1 MQDQGFRIR
10 AEKPQMDQYDLVLG
24 LPHTNYQGFAEH
36 LLMMHAGHCQWTS
49 IARAIGMPLSA
60 LRTAA
65 GAEVYATFYFI
76 EEVLPDGTPLTSFR
90 LDDRV
95 SFAVFL
101 RAFKGIAIEGKI
113 VFDQHDRLRDWLA
126 TGPATPS
133 GEVIARHPYI
143 RFANIFITPE
153 AGNSKLKVAAPVG
166 AGFSSIAPL
175 PIDENPYPLCKTA
188 RETGSL
194 GLITAEWTAL
204 DVAPDYEVVYAID
217 HERDTNGAGLVYFA
231 NYISYMNSAEREALQ
246 RNSQRRFADDE
257 IGGRTLRRRRVAY
270 YGNVSTTD
278 RIRTRVRLF
287 QGADPRIIGSQLE
300 IRREEDDQLICFSE
314 AIKLLPRPADLR
326 PPTSGVRP
334 PTAGL
339 RPPASDLRP

>member
-1 MQDQGFRIR
+1 
-10 AEKPQMDQYDLVLG
+10 MDHYDLVLG

-36 LLMMHAGHCQWTS
+36 LLMMQAGHCQWTS
-49 IARAIGMPLSA
+49 IARAIGTPLSS
-60 LRTAA
+60 LRTA
-65 GAEVYATFYFI
+65 GGQEVYATFYFI
-76 EEVLPDGTPLTSFR
+76 EEVFPDDAPLISFR
-90 LDDRV
+90 LDHRV

-126 TGPATPS
+126 SAPEVPS
-133 GEVIARHPYI
+133 EEIIARHPYI

-166 AGFSSIAPL
+166 AGFSSMPPL
-175 PIDENPYPLCKTA
+175 PIDENPYPLCKEA

-194 GLITAEWTAL
+194 GLLDEWSSL
-204 DVAPDYEVVYAID
+204 DVAPDYEWVYAID
-217 HERDTNGAGLVYFA
+217 RERDTNGAGLVYFA
-231 NYISYMNSAEREALQ
+231 NYISYMNSAEREALGA
-246 RNSQRRFADDE
+246 NSKRPFSDEE

-287 QGADPRIIGSQLE
+287 QGPDQRTIGSRLE
-300 IRREEDDQLICFSE
+300 IRREEDDQLICLSE
-314 AIKLLPRPADLR
+314 AIKLVPVAPDPRSPTPDPRPPIPDPR
-326 PPTSGVRP
+326 P
-334 PTAGL
+334 
-339 RPPASDLRP
+339 

>member
-1 MQDQGFRIR
+1 
-10 AEKPQMDQYDLVLG
+10 MDQYDLVLG
-24 LPHTNYQGFAEH
+24 LPHTNYQGLAEH
-36 LLMMHAGHCQWTS
+36 LLMQQAGHCQWNS
-49 IARAIGMPLSA
+49 IARAIGMPLSS
-60 LRTAA
+60 LRTS
-65 GAEVYATFYFI
+65 GGHEVYATFYFI
-76 EEVLPDGTPLTSFR
+76 EEVLPEHSPLTSFR

-113 VFDQHDRLRDWLA
+113 LFDHHDKLRDWLA
-126 TGPATPS
+126 TEPAAPS
-133 GEVIARHPYI
+133 DDDINRHPYI

-166 AGFSSIAPL
+166 AGFSSMKPL

-194 GLITAEWTAL
+194 GLL
-204 DVAPDYEVVYAID
+204 DNWDSLDLAKDYEVVYAID
-217 HERDTNGAGLVYFA
+217 RERDTNGAGLVYFA
-231 NYISYMNSAEREALQ
+231 NYISYMNTAEREALQ
-246 RNSQRRFADDE
+246 ANSQRQFSADE

-287 QGADPRIIGSQLE
+287 QTQDRRSIGSQLE
-300 IRREEDDQLICFSE
+300 IRRGEDDQLICFSE
-314 AIKLLPRPADLR
+314 AIKLVAPGPAHDPISDPRSPAPDPRP
-326 PPTSGVRP
+326 
-334 PTAGL
+334 
-339 RPPASDLRP
+339 